1 MKKNKTFKEK
11 NNFDP
16 KWTSGNELKY
26 VKQVLENKP
35 KVRKNSFTDWLENA
49 FKKKYKVKYAIAMNS
64 GASCL
69 HAAMYAVGVK
79 PGDEIITSPYSV
91 LWDAA
96 IALIMGAKVKF
107 ADVKYSTHNIDP
119 EKIEKLINKKTKAI
133 VPVSYHG
140 LPCDLD
146 EIIKIGKKYNIPV
159 IEDNAQT
166 MLGEYKNRYVG
177 TQTDFSMFSLERTK
191 HISAHEGGLLLTNNP
206 KFADRARKFGGGG
219 FKNLTADKSKM
230 AAVIPLEFQSPD
242 FKRHDA
248 LGLNY
253 RISEFCAA
261 IALGQFEKVE
271 KKVKIRR
278 DIAKLYLK
286 TFKKFPQFEPQSVP
300 KNYKHSYFSFVVKS
314 PFSKLKD
321 WKKFYNFHLKN
332 KGDDFYA
339 MMSPVYSEG
348 IMRKLGFEK
357 KYKKVCNVTEQIQ
370 PRAMLFKT
378 NYRSINEAKK
388 YVNILEK
395 NLEIFF
401 NRKIN

>member
-1 MKKNKTFKEK
+1 MKNNRTFKEK

-16 KWTSGNELKY
+16 KWMSGNELKY
-26 VKQVLENKP
+26 IKQVLENRSL
-35 KVRKNSFTDWLENA
+35 VRKNSFTDRLENA

-69 HAAMYAVGVK
+69 HAAMHAVGVK

-119 EKIEKLINKKTKAI
+119 KNIEKLISKRTKAI

-146 EIIKIGKKYNIPV
+146 EIIKIGKKYKIPI

-166 MLGEYKNRYVG
+166 MLGEYKNHYVG
-177 TQTDFSMFSLERTK
+177 TRTEMAMFSLERTK
-191 HISAHEGGLLLTNNP
+191 HISSHEGGLLLTNSSSLAE
-206 KFADRARKFGGGG
+206 KARKFGGGG
-219 FKNLTADKSKM
+219 FKNLSADKSKM
-230 AAVIPLEFQSPD
+230 AAIIPLEFQSPD

-271 KKVKIRR
+271 QKVKIRR
-278 DIAKLYLK
+278 DIAKLY
-286 TFKKFPQFEPQSVP
+286 FKAFKNFPQFETQHVP
-300 KNYKHSYFSFVVKS
+300 KNYKHSYFTFVVKS
-314 PFSKLKD
+314 PFKKLKD
-321 WKKFYNFHLKN
+321 WKRFYSFHIKN

-348 IMRKLGFEK
+348 IMKKLGFEK
-357 KYKKVCNVTEQIQ
+357 KYKKICNITETIQ

-378 NYRSINEAKK
+378 NYRSLNEAKK
-388 YVNILEK
+388 YINILEK
-395 NLEIFF
+395 NLKNFF
-401 NRKIN
+401 NEK